1 MISAVIIDMNRT
13 SWTQMAMA
21 MATSVTTVRQ
31 WQIPGK
37 RSIATK
43 VKTGDTYFLSLIEPM
58 CTHPPQG
65 FCKIWAMKGEIQVEK
80 GVVIW
85 FFLRGLDLVRES
97 ATSPTHIWKKSPK
110 KNVFYLNAFP

>member
-37 RSIATK
+37 RSIAKK
-43 VKTGDTYFLSLIEPM
+43 VKTGDMDFSSFIELM
-58 CTHPPQG
+58 CTCLKCSRTKLEIYVQG
-65 FCKIWAMKGEIQVEK
+65 GDNPSKLVDYSHFEVSQVIQRFCSFQRVT
-80 GVVIW
+80 
-85 FFLRGLDLVRES
+85 
-97 ATSPTHIWKKSPK
+97 ATVSLFGKLET
-110 KNVFYLNAFP
+110 V